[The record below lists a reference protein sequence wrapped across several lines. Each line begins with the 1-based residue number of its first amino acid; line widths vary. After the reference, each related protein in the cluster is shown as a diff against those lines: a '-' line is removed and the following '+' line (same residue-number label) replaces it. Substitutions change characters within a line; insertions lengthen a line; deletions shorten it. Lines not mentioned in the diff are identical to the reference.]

1 MDQKLRKQMGLL
13 IKANDA
19 LKKNAKNIN
28 NIRTQVLNDFRE
40 GNLPQDLVQTH
51 FENSVN

>member
-1 MDQKLRKQMGLL
+1 MGVL
-13 IKANDA
+13 IKSNDA

-40 GNLPQDLVQTH
+40 GNLPEDQVQSH